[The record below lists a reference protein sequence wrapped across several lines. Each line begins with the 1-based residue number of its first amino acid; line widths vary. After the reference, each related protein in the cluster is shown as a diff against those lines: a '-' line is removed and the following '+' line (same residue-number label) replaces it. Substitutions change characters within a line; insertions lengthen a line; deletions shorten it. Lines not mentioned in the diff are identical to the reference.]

1 MGALSGQLKAIQTQ
15 FGKKGVQK
23 MTPKENL
30 ANIRAMMKQYGSQG
44 LDEFNKPKTATE
56 ANPSNPSGQTP
67 NGTTA
72 QKPDSGGVVN
82 NTSAGSLGTSSSQ
95 IQNRQ
100 TLQAQE
106 QSKNAG
112 NSSTSNNTGTTTTT
126 KDGEGPGHWEEQ
138 TLPDPPAGIMPGTPA
153 YDAWKKDWET
163 KNPRKWISEAPA
175 PGSGPITDETP
186 GAKGITFAAGKGP
199 MKRWAGGGFTISP
212 EQLAGMPPEA
222 QQELRDLAA
231 KGANSQQLSQFR
243 MKYWGEP
250 WAQGL
255 MKSALQNANPGA
267 LAKGALSNAR
277 GGGWGGAGNTGVKWM
292 DNKYWNNIDAAAA
305 EEEAPPPPAS
315 GGGVWEQGPQGPI
328 WNPNPGQGQIP
339 SIPPAPPSGPIYG
352 EDSGFPGS
360 GPIYSHTGPSEYSSG
375 WPGGPPFWAYQQT
388 PLTGSPSGGFNPQDN
403 PYTMWMQQQ
412 FQSRYGG

>member
-30 ANIRAMMKQYGSQG
+30 ANVRAMMKQYGSQG
-44 LDEFNKPKTATE
+44 LDEFNKPKTTTE
-56 ANPSNPSGQTP
+56 AGLANSSGQTP

-72 QKPDSGGVVN
+72 QKPDTGGVVN
-82 NTSAGSLGTSSSQ
+82 NMSAGSLGTSSST
-95 IQNRQ
+95 IQNSK
-100 TLQAQE
+100 TLQALE
-106 QSKNAG
+106 EARTNPSGA
-112 NSSTSNNTGTTTTT
+112 NSTNSEPAQTTTT
-126 KDGEGPGHWEEQ
+126 KDGEGPGRWEEQ
-138 TLPDPPAGIMPGTPA
+138 TLPDPPAGIIPGTPA
-153 YDAWKKDWET
+153 YDAWKKDWEA

-175 PGSGPITDETP
+175 PGSGPTTDETP
-186 GAKGITFAAGKGP
+186 GAKGITFTSP
-199 MKRWAGGGFTISP
+199 TRGGRRIFGDNGFTITA

-231 KGANSQQLSQFR
+231 KGATSQQLSQFR

-250 WAQGL
+250 WAEGL

-267 LAKGALSNAR
+267 LARGALSNAR
-277 GGGWGGAGNTGVKWM
+277 GGGWGGAGNTGIKWM

-315 GGGVWEQGPQGPI
+315 GGGIWEQGPEGPI
-328 WNPNPGQGQIP
+328 WNPNPGQGQV
-339 SIPPAPPSGPIYG
+339 PPAPPAP
-352 EDSGFPGS
+352 P
-360 GPIYSHTGPSEYSSG
+360 TGPVYG
-375 WPGGPPFWAYQQT
+375 GWVPGGGGFLPNNPNDPRDQGPWPGGLPYWGSQGT
-388 PLTGSPSGGFNPQDN
+388 PGGGFNPQDN
-403 PYTMWMQQQ
+403 PYTLWMQQQ